1 MRMGVRLCAGFLV
14 WVFLVMLFAGLLV
27 LLPNPTSELPAC
39 SDAIETF
46 MVRVSSAD
54 GMAYSANFAGGSG
67 KPKPPSEYL
76 RLSGLEV
83 KLMKSD
89 AAKVTSE
96 CGIEL

>member
-1 MRMGVRLCAGFLV
+1 MCAGFLV

-67 KPKPPSEYL
+67 KPKPPAEYL
-76 RLSGLEV
+76 RMAGEEV
-83 KLMKSD
+83 KEMRKK
-89 AAKVTSE
+89 AEKVTSAL
-96 CGIEL
+96 GSG